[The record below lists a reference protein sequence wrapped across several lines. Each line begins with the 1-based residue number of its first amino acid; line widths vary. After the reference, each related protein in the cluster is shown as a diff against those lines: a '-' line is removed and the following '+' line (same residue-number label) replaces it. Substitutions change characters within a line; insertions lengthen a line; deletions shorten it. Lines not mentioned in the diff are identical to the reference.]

1 MYVSYVLI
9 NDIHIQTYS
18 VIIVIVH
25 ECLCFDEHVRYI
37 KPTAICAQRMYLIKR
52 LCDQGL
58 TVKQVNIVFESLVD
72 QIWHSR
78 LGRFYITAELRGT
91 INAVFLRPSR

>member
-18 VIIVIVH
+18 VIVVIVH

-37 KPTAICAQRMYLIKR
+37 KSTAICAQRMYLIKR

-58 TVKQVNIVFESLVD
+58 AVKQVNIVFESLVVVNRSD
-72 QIWHSR
+72 MAFPPGEVLYYR
-78 LGRFYITAELRGT
+78 
-91 INAVFLRPSR
+91 